1 MFVRYICYSSKGETV
16 TEFTGLRQP
25 VSPDATGLFQ
35 AIMEALEDVGL
46 KKKIWRRNWWGLCVM
61 ELPLC
66 SRKKKKGRFSI
77 FNPFTAHCI
86 TVNCSVLIS
95 QYILIFHGFLG
106 KPQNKARGY
115 LKLTKRPD
123 VIAYLHLLL
132 DVLSPLRL
140 SHPAV

>member
-1 MFVRYICYSSKGETV
+1 MFVRYICYRSKGETV

-66 SRKKKKGRFSI
+66 SRKKKRAVS
-77 FNPFTAHCI
+77 
-86 TVNCSVLIS
+86 
-95 QYILIFHGFLG
+95 
-106 KPQNKARGY
+106 
-115 LKLTKRPD
+115 
-123 VIAYLHLLL
+123 AYLTRLQPTA
-132 DVLSPLRL
+132 SP
-140 SHPAV
+140 